1 MPSLSLSYCNRH
13 SSANAII
20 ARKTP
25 RRRLSRSLAAFALLL
40 LVAGCATGPEYPLYS
55 PIAVTGSFGYTEQRI
70 SDTIYRVTYIAPK
83 RTAYSPYAGA
93 EPRRTVLLT
102 LTNDMAM
109 MRAAELATDNGFET
123 FRVTQR
129 DNDADVNRQRYYGW
143 CDDYWPGRPYYRP
156 YYPRYNCGPDGYTYF
171 EARSTFTVEF
181 GNKPGDQYFVAK
193 DVLTQLAQTYPTA
206 RAVGSAKQD

>member
-109 MRAAELATDNGFET
+109 MRAAELASANGYET

-129 DNDADVNRQRYYGW
+129 DNDANVDRQRYYGY
-143 CDDYWPGRPYYRP
+143 CDDPFWPGRPYYYP
-156 YYPRYNCGPDGYTYF
+156 YPRYRCGPDGYTYF
-171 EARSTFTVEF
+171 QARSTLTVEF
-181 GNKPGDQYFVAK
+181 GSKPGDEHFVTK
-193 DVLTQLAQTYPTA
+193 DVLAQLAQTYPTA
-206 RAVGSAKQD
+206 RAVGSAQQ